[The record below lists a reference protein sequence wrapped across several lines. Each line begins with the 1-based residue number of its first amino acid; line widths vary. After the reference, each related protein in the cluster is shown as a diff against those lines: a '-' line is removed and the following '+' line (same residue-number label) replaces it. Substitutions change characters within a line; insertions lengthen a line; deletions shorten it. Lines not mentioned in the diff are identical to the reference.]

1 MNDNYIEAQ
10 ESIETDGRNGDRE
23 RAYEKQDAQEEPR
36 EDDFESLSIME
47 KLDVIVKQAEN
58 LTKQAKELE
67 QFDKYFW
74 DEKHAL

>member
-10 ESIETDGRNGDRE
+10 ESIRSDEQNGDRE
-23 RAYEKQDAQEEPR
+23 RAYEKQEAQEEPR
-36 EDDFESLSIME
+36 EKKYLVQEMMG
-47 KLDVIVKQAEN
+47 
-58 LTKQAKELE
+58 E